1 MGSAGREAASPANLL
16 LAIRQTLLHCLTSAC
31 VQGGGMPLKG
41 PIRSIYSFPTI
52 VIFCEGLGIAAA
64 RALIEAEPAV
74 GSLSFPL
81 RQDVRLYYRVRPS

>member
-1 MGSAGREAASPANLL
+1 MLSRL
-16 LAIRQTLLHCLTSAC
+16 
-31 VQGGGMPLKG
+31 QGGGLPLRG
-41 PIRSIYSFPTI
+41 PIRAIYSYPTI

-81 RQDVRLYYRVRPS
+81 RQDVRLYYRVSCLLRICISHSISPEHLEHHT